1 MTNSTVFSRTRGS
14 TADVPARD
22 RMAYWDAFN
31 AATLVGLRCSS
42 LSPTGLEVEKTD
54 IALPGLGIADIS
66 GQDHVIERSPALVR
80 QLPKESLFACQILSG
95 RAYFIQRDR
104 CLLAEAGDVVVYDTR
119 VPYLFGFLT
128 PMRQLLIDMP
138 VTSFDERLDAELAA
152 LPLRI
157 APKPGAGAMLGAT
170 LRASVERFMK
180 DPVAHDAARFV
191 EHTRTLI
198 AELID
203 TEVNG
208 AGASRASLSYLLTA
222 KQYIATHLGEPE
234 LGPQA
239 VADAVG
245 LSLRHLGRLFAAEG
259 ESITQHIWSERL
271 SHAHRELTDA
281 RLRKTSIGE
290 IAFRWGFS
298 SQAHFS
304 RAIRERY
311 GASPMALRDAAR
323 AAGG

>member
-1 MTNSTVFSRTRGS
+1 V
-14 TADVPARD
+14 
-22 RMAYWDAFN
+22 
-31 AATLVGLRCSS
+31 
-42 LSPTGLEVEKTD
+42 
-54 IALPGLGIADIS
+54 
-66 GQDHVIERSPALVR
+66 VI
-80 QLPKESLFACQILSG
+80 
-95 RAYFIQRDR
+95 
-104 CLLAEAGDVVVYDTR
+104 YDTR
-119 VPYLFGFLT
+119 VPYVFGFLT
-128 PMRQLLIDMP
+128 PMRQLLIDLP
-138 VTSFDERLDAELAA
+138 IATIGERVDAEMAA

-157 APKPGAGAMLGAT
+157 APKPGAGAMLGAA

-180 DPVAHDAARFV
+180 DPVEHDPVRFT
-191 EHTRTLI
+191 EHMRMLVSEI
-198 AELID
+198 IN

-208 AGASRASLSYLLTA
+208 GSGSRGSLCYLLTA

-245 LSLRHLGRLFAAEG
+245 LSLRHLSRLFSADG
-259 ESITQHIWSERL
+259 ESITQYIWSERL
-271 SHAHRELTDA
+271 SRAYRELTDV

-311 GASPMALRDAAR
+311 GASPMSLRDAADDV
-323 AAGG
+323 AF

>member
-1 MTNSTVFSRTRGS
+1 MTNSTVLSCTHGS

-42 LSPTGLEVEKTD
+42 LSPAGLEVTKTD
-54 IALPGLGIADIS
+54 LALPGLGIADIR

-80 QLPKESLFACQILSG
+80 QLPKEALFACQIVSG
-95 RAYFIQRDR
+95 RAYFIQHDR
-104 CLLAEAGDVVVYDTR
+104 CLLAEAGDIVVYDTR

-128 PMRQLLIDMP
+128 PMRQLLIDIPIAMI
-138 VTSFDERLDAELAA
+138 DRRLEAELAL
-152 LPLRI
+152 LPLKISPR
-157 APKPGAGAMLGAT
+157 PGAGEMLGTT

-180 DPVAHDAARFV
+180 TPVEGDAARFS
-191 EHTRTLI
+191 ECTRTLV

-203 TEVNG
+203 AEVNG
-208 AGASRASLSYLLTA
+208 VRASRTSLSYLLTA

-245 LSLRHLGRLFAAEG
+245 LSLRHLSRLFAAEG
-259 ESITQHIWSERL
+259 ESVTQHIWSERL
-271 SHAHRELTDA
+271 LHAYRELTDA
-281 RLRKTSIGE
+281 RLRKTSVGE

-304 RAIRERY
+304 RAIRDRY

-323 AAGG
+323 TADR

>member
-1 MTNSTVFSRTRGS
+1 MTNSTVLSCTRGS
-14 TADVPARD
+14 TADVPVCD
-22 RMAYWDAFN
+22 RMAYWEAIC
-31 AATLVGLRCSS
+31 AQTLVGLRCSS
-42 LSPTGLEVEKTD
+42 LSPAGLEVEKTD

-80 QLPKESLFACQILSG
+80 QLPKESLFACQILNG
-95 RAYFIQRDR
+95 RAYFIQYDR
-104 CLLAEAGDVVVYDTR
+104 CLLVEAGDVVVYDTR

-128 PMRQLLIDMP
+128 PMRQLLIDIP
-138 VTSFDERLDAELAA
+138 VAMFDERFDAGLPA

-157 APKPGAGAMLGAT
+157 APKPGAGVMLGTA
-170 LRASVERFMK
+170 LRAGVERFMK
-180 DPVAHDAARFV
+180 APVEGDAARFV
-191 EHTRTLI
+191 EHTRTLV

-203 TEVNG
+203 AEVNG
-208 AGASRASLSYLLTA
+208 AGTSRASLSYLLTA
-222 KQYIATHLGEPE
+222 KQYIATHLGDPE
-234 LGPQA
+234 LAPQA

-245 LSLRHLGRLFAAEG
+245 LSLRHLSRLFAAEG
-259 ESITQHIWSERL
+259 ESITQYIWAERL
-271 SHAHRELTDA
+271 SRAHRELVDA

-311 GASPMALRDAAR
+311 GASPMALREAR
-323 AAGG
+323 

>member
-1 MTNSTVFSRTRGS
+1 MANSPFFSWSRGS
-14 TADVPARD
+14 TADVPMPD
-22 RMAYWDAFN
+22 RMAYWEAIC
-31 AATLVGLRCSS
+31 AQTLVGLRCSS
-42 LSPTGLEVEKTD
+42 LSPAGLVVEKTD

-66 GQDHVIERSPALVR
+66 GRDHLIERSPAMVR
-80 QLPKESLFACQILSG
+80 QLPKESLFACQVISG
-95 RAYFIQRDR
+95 QAYFVQRDR
-104 CLLAEAGDVVVYDTR
+104 CLLAEVGDVVIYETR

-128 PMRQLLIDMP
+128 PMRQLLIDIP
-138 VTSFDERLDAELAA
+138 IVAFGDSLDAQRAA

-157 APKPGAGAMLGAT
+157 APKPGASALLGST

-180 DPVAHDAARFV
+180 NPVEHDAASFV
-191 EHTRTLI
+191 DHTRTLV
-198 AELID
+198 AGLID
-203 TEVNG
+203 VELNG

-222 KQYIATHLGEPE
+222 KQYIAMHLSEPA

-245 LSLRHLGRLFAAEG
+245 LSLRHLSRLFAAEG
-259 ESITQHIWSERL
+259 ESITQYIWSERL
-271 SHAHRELTDA
+271 SRAYRELTDT
-281 RLRKTSIGE
+281 RLRKASVGE

-311 GASPMALRDAAR
+311 GASPVALRDAMR
-323 AAGG
+323 G

>member
-1 MTNSTVFSRTRGS
+1 MTHNLTVFSRTRGS
-14 TADVPARD
+14 TADVPPRD
-22 RMAYWDAFN
+22 RMAYWDAIC

-42 LSPTGLEVEKTD
+42 LSPAGLEVEKTD

-66 GQDHVIERSPALVR
+66 GQDHLIERSPALVR

-104 CLLAEAGDVVVYDTR
+104 CLLAEIGDIVVYDTR
-119 VPYLFGFLT
+119 VPYLYGFLT
-128 PMRQLLIDMP
+128 PMRQLLIDIP
-138 VTSFDERLDAELAA
+138 LTTLEDRLDADLAT

-157 APKPGAGAMLGAT
+157 TPKPGAGAMLGTT
-170 LRASVERFMK
+170 LRTSVERFVR
-180 DPVAHDAARFV
+180 DPVEHEAARFA
-191 EHTRTLI
+191 EHTRSLVV
-198 AELID
+198 ELID
-203 TEVNG
+203 GEVNG
-208 AGASRASLSYLLTA
+208 TSASRTSLSYLLTA
-222 KQYIATHLGEPE
+222 KQYIAMHLGEPE

-259 ESITQHIWSERL
+259 ESMTQHIWSERL
-271 SHAHRELTDA
+271 SHAYRELTDA

-311 GASPMALRDAAR
+311 GASPVALRDATR
-323 AAGG
+323 V

>member
-1 MTNSTVFSRTRGS
+1 MTNSASFSCTRGS
-14 TADVPARD
+14 TAGVPASE
-22 RMAYWDAFN
+22 RMAYWEAIC

-42 LSPTGLEVEKTD
+42 LSPSGLEVEKTG
-54 IALPGLGIADIS
+54 IALPDLGVADIS
-66 GQDHVIERSPALVR
+66 GQDHLIERGPAMVR
-80 QLPKESLFACQILSG
+80 QWPKESLFACQIVSG

-104 CLLAEAGDVVVYDTR
+104 CLLAQAGDVVVYDTR
-119 VPYLFGFLT
+119 EPYVFGFLT
-128 PMRQLLIDMP
+128 PMRQLLIDLP
-138 VTSFDERLDAELAA
+138 ITTFADRVDAELAA

-157 APKPGAGAMLGAT
+157 APKPGVGAMLGAT

-180 DPVAHDAARFV
+180 DPAEHDPVRFS
-191 EHTRTLI
+191 EHMRILVS
-198 AELID
+198 ELIRA
-203 TEVNG
+203 EVEG
-208 AGASRASLSYLLTA
+208 GSGSRTSLSYLLTA

-245 LSLRHLGRLFAAEG
+245 LSLRHLSRLFSADG
-259 ESITQHIWSERL
+259 ESITQYIWSERL
-271 SHAHRELTDA
+271 SRAYRELTDV
-281 RLRKTSIGE
+281 RLRKTSVGE

-311 GASPMALRDAAR
+311 GASPVSLRDAADG
-323 AAGG
+323 AAF

>member
-1 MTNSTVFSRTRGS
+1 MTNSTVLSCTRGS
-14 TADVPARD
+14 TADVPVRD
-22 RMAYWDAFN
+22 RVAYWEAFN

-42 LSPTGLEVEKTD
+42 LSPAGLEVEKTD
-54 IALPGLGIADIS
+54 LALPGLGVTDIS
-66 GQDHVIERSPALVR
+66 GCDHVIERGPALVR

-104 CLLAEAGDVVVYDTR
+104 CLLAEAGDVAVYDTR

-128 PMRQLLIDMP
+128 PMRQLLIDIP
-138 VTSFDERLDAELAA
+138 VTTFDGRFNAQLAA

-157 APKPGAGAMLGAT
+157 APKPGAGAMLGAA

-180 DPVAHDAARFV
+180 APAEDGAARFV
-191 EHTRTLI
+191 EHTRTLV

-203 TEVNG
+203 AEVNG
-208 AGASRASLSYLLTA
+208 AGASLSYLLTA
-222 KQYIATHLGEPE
+222 KQYIATHLGDSE

-245 LSLRHLGRLFAAEG
+245 LSLRHLSRLFAAEG

-271 SHAHRELTDA
+271 SHAHRELIDA

-311 GASPMALRDAAR
+311 GASPMALRSA
-323 AAGG
+323 

>member
-1 MTNSTVFSRTRGS
+1 MTNTTVFSRTRGS

-42 LSPTGLEVEKTD
+42 LSPAGLEVEKTD

-66 GQDHVIERSPALVR
+66 GQDHVIERGPALVR

-104 CLLAEAGDVVVYDTR
+104 CLLADAGDVVVYDTR

-128 PMRQLLIDMP
+128 PMRQLLIDIP
-138 VTSFDERLDAELAA
+138 ITTFDDRLDAELAA

-180 DPVAHDAARFV
+180 DPV
-191 EHTRTLI
+191 
-198 AELID
+198 
-203 TEVNG
+203 
-208 AGASRASLSYLLTA
+208 
-222 KQYIATHLGEPE
+222 
-234 LGPQA
+234 
-239 VADAVG
+239 
-245 LSLRHLGRLFAAEG
+245 
-259 ESITQHIWSERL
+259 
-271 SHAHRELTDA
+271 
-281 RLRKTSIGE
+281 
-290 IAFRWGFS
+290 
-298 SQAHFS
+298 
-304 RAIRERY
+304 
-311 GASPMALRDAAR
+311 
-323 AAGG
+323 